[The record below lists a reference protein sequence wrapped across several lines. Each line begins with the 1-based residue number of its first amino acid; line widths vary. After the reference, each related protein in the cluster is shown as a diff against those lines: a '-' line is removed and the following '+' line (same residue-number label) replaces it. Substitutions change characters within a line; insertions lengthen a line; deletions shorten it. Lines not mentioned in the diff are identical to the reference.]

1 MGEDE
6 LTQDEIF
13 ALAET
18 FAVGTPA
25 LTLLRMAGFPAA
37 AIPSGRDRNALE
49 FWTEVADQVAR
60 GVMRDG
66 RRSLLAAARRRYP
79 YSTKF
84 PDPPAGASAGAF
96 ADAQPGASAGGQRGA
111 VAGRAGPLRVLVIGA
126 SPSDLPPV
134 RADRES
140 RAIIKAVV
148 PGRLDVDDVPGAEAT
163 DLERVGSFRPDI
175 LHFICHGEQDSLVF
189 NDVRGESDPVKAGR
203 IAETLGFYQ
212 HSAGVRLR
220 GIVLAA
226 CDGETVAPLLAGAAD
241 TVIAHRGK
249 LSDPCGVAFATQFY
263 RRLNETDDLAAAA
276 REAAHLTAQ
285 FSAACDAVIASLIV
299 LPGGG

>member
-13 ALAET
+13 ALAEA
-18 FAVGTPA
+18 FPVGAPS

-37 AIPSGRDRNALE
+37 AIPSDRDRNALE
-49 FWTEVADQVAR
+49 FWTEVAGQIAR

-79 YSTKF
+79 YSTQF
-84 PDPPAGASAGAF
+84 PEPPAGAE
-96 ADAQPGASAGGQRGA
+96 PGAPP
-111 VAGRAGPLRVLVIGA
+111 GRARPLRVLVIGA

-140 RAIIKAVV
+140 RAIAKAAI

-163 DLERVGSFRPDI
+163 DLERVRSFRPDI
-175 LHFICHGEQDSLVF
+175 LHFVCHGEEDFLVF
-189 NDVRGESDPVKAGR
+189 NDVLGESDPVKAGR
-203 IAETLGFYQ
+203 IADTLRFYQ
-212 HSAGVRLR
+212 QSTGVRLR

-226 CDGETVAPLLAGAAD
+226 CDGQTVAPFFADVAD
-241 TVIAHRGK
+241 TVIGHRGK
-249 LSDPCGVAFATQFY
+249 LSDPCGVAFATQLY
-263 RRLNETDDLAAAA
+263 RRLNETGDLAAAA
-276 REAAHLTAQ
+276 REAAQLTAQ
-285 FSAACDAVIASLIV
+285 FSAACDAVTASLIV
-299 LPGGG
+299 LPDGG